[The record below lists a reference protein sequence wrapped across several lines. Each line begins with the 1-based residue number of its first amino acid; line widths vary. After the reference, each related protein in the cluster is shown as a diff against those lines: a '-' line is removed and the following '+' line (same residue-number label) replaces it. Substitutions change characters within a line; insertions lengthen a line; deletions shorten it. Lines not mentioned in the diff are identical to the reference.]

1 MPRIL
6 TLFLDGVGLGD
17 DDPALNPLSKARLP
31 RLREL
36 LGGRSLVRQSA
47 PLENETTTLV
57 SLDCS
62 LGVEGAPQSAT
73 GQASLLTGRN
83 VPSEIGE
90 HYGPKPNAAV
100 RAIVEADNLF
110 GQIVNKGGQATLL
123 NGYPPRYFDSINR
136 GHRLYSVIPLAV
148 VAAGIP
154 LQTVEDMQ
162 AGRAFSADFTGQGW
176 TARPDFPPIPN
187 YSTAEAGNQIAITSL
202 DYDLSWFD
210 YWLTDYAG
218 HHRDMDQAVAVL
230 ETFDEVL
237 DSLLGTWSVDRDLII
252 LISDHGNLEDL
263 SKRGHTLNPIPCLLI
278 GPLNLRREFTR
289 HLADLT
295 GFAPAALRILF
306 DEIGPA

>member
-17 DDPALNPLSKARLP
+17 DDPALNPLSKAQLP

-36 LGGRSLVRQSA
+36 LAGRSLVRQSA

-57 SLDCS
+57 SLDS
-62 LGVEGAPQSAT
+62 SMGVEGTPQSAT

-110 GQIVNKGGQATLL
+110 TQIVNKSGRATLL
-123 NGYPPRYFDSINR
+123 NGYPPRYFDSIER
-136 GHRLYSVIPLAV
+136 GYRLHSVIPHAV

-176 TARPDFPPIPN
+176 AARPDFPPIPV

-218 HHRDMDQAVAVL
+218 HHRDMDQAVTLL

-237 DSLLGTWSVDRDLII
+237 DSLLGTWRIDRDLIV

-278 GPLNLRREFTR
+278 GPLNLRREFT
-289 HLADLT
+289 HNLADLT
-295 GFAPAALRILF
+295 GFVPAVLRILF